1 MALCKLKAC
10 DFVIWTLRG
19 LLVVKVKFN
28 ETFWKERMLPKLMT
42 FYKEAIVSEALSE
55 RVRRGIPLKK

>member
-28 ETFWKERMLPKLMT
+28 ETFWKKQMLPKLVT